1 MQKVT
6 KTDASSRAEQG
17 SIEGAKTAFLG
28 QRERNMHRARVLE
41 ALRGYRGERKRA
53 KTRGKAPSYTPSFDY
68 ERIRG

>member
-1 MQKVT
+1 MEKLT
-6 KTDASSRAEQG
+6 KTEGLLGGEQG
-17 SIEGAKTAFLG
+17 SIEGAKTGFPG
-28 QRERNMHRARVLE
+28 QRERNMHRAGVLE

>member
-1 MQKVT
+1 MEKVT

-17 SIEGAKTAFLG
+17 SIEGAKRALRG
-28 QRERNMHRARVLE
+28 LRERNMHRAGVLE

>member
-41 ALRGYRGERKRA
+41 ALRGYHGERKRA
-53 KTRGKAPSYTPSFDY
+53 KKGDKALRNTPSFDY
-68 ERIRG
+68 ERISG